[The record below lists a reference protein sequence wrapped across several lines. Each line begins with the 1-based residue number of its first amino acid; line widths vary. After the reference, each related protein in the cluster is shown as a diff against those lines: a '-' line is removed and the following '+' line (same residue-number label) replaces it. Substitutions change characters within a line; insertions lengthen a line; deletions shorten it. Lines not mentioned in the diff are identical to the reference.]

1 MLVLICYAQAQ
12 GEEPKEFLYLF
23 SKFQVVA
30 PDEATES
37 GLNHVEFADHPTRL
51 YMLVFD
57 GIRAKLDQV
66 RANAASTRQRRKGR

>member
-1 MLVLICYAQAQ
+1 MCDAQAQ

-23 SKFQVVA
+23 PKFQVVD

-66 RANAASTRQRRKGR
+66 RSDVARARQRRQGR